1 MFTISVETHF
11 RASHQLTLS
20 DGSKEPLHDHDWIV
34 TAGVSCDKLD
44 EMGVVMDFH
53 VLKAKLRQIT
63 DELDNL
69 VLGEVECFRQ
79 NNPSAENVA
88 KHVYGLLRG
97 LLPNGVK
104 LRSIK
109 VVEEPGC
116 AAEFAE

>member
-11 RASHQLTLS
+11 RASHQLTLP
-20 DGSKEPLHDHDWIV
+20 DGSKEQLHDHDWV
-34 TAGVSCDKLD
+34 VNAAVSSDKLD

-63 DELDNL
+63 DELDST
-69 VLGEVECFRQ
+69 VLGDLKCFRQ

-88 KHVYGLLRG
+88 KHVYRLLLSR
-97 LLPNGVK
+97 LPNGVK

-116 AAEFAE
+116 VAEFDE